1 MKNKYKGGC
10 DGDAVLKKVGRPNI
24 LDKHLIRKRKDI
36 ALELD
41 KLMEPVTKDKF
52 ETLLKVLLGQIILT
66 CWKSLVEL
74 WN

>member
-1 MKNKYKGGC
+1 M
-10 DGDAVLKKVGRPNI
+10 VMLFLKVGRPNI

-41 KLMEPVTKDKF
+41 KLMEPLTKDKF

-66 CWKSLVEL
+66 CWKSLVKL